1 MPVFLP
7 RDLIESRGEEIED
20 SRKELFVRDYMPKV
34 RAFPGVRA
42 LMERIRADGC
52 RIVLAS
58 SAKADEVERY
68 KEIADIA
75 DLIDAATSSDDAE
88 RSKPFPD
95 IFEAALERIA
105 PAGVDEAVVVGDTP
119 YDAQAARK
127 AGLRTIGVLSGGFAE
142 DSLREAGCVAIYR
155 DPEDVL
161 RNYDRSPLAG

>member
-1 MPVFLP
+1 M
-7 RDLIESRGEEIED
+7 
-20 SRKELFVRDYMPKV
+20 

-42 LMERIRADGC
+42 LADRIRADG
-52 RIVLAS
+52 RRVVLAS

-68 KEIADIA
+68 KEITGIA
-75 DLIDAATSSDDAE
+75 DMLDAETSSDDAE

-105 PAGVDEAVVVGDTP
+105 PVGPDEAVVVGDTP
-119 YDAQAARK
+119 SDAQAARK

-142 DSLREAGCVAIYR
+142 GSLREAGCVAIYR